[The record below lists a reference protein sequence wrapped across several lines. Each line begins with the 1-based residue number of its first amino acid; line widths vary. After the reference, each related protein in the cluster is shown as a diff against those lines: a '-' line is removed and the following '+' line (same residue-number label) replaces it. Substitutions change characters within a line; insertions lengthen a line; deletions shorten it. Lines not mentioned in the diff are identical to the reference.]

1 MASKTRLFEYL
12 ETIVLTL
19 LRPVGGVVIKEISL
33 TLDRDRFKVL
43 GIGVAEREMTLM
55 PFFKDLI
62 CSFCLTI
69 SNSILK
75 KKIYYEHGPPF
86 FCPNPFR
93 LEDSLPASD

>member
-12 ETIVLTL
+12 ETIVFTL

-43 GIGVAEREMTLM
+43 GIGVAEREMTFM

-62 CSFCLTI
+62 CSFCLTPNLCSSSII
-69 SNSILK
+69 SRFKFLK
-75 KKIYYEHGPPF
+75 EI
-86 FCPNPFR
+86 
-93 LEDSLPASD
+93 SLLKSNFL

>member
-43 GIGVAEREMTLM
+43 GIGVAEREMTLT

-62 CSFCLTI
+62 CSYCLTQNLCSSSII
-69 SNSILK
+69 SRFKFLK
-75 KKIYYEHGPPF
+75 EI
-86 FCPNPFR
+86 
-93 LEDSLPASD
+93 SLLKRA